1 MSGSFQHH
9 GLWPTSLLCPWDFPG
24 KKTGVGCHFLLQ
36 GIFLT
41 QGSNPH
47 VLHWQADSLVLSHQG
62 SPGKSSPNLTT
73 MNRSFKPPRLPLPPS
88 PRGDS
93 PFLTFQAQDSG
104 LVLSCSQ
111 DCMLSDPCSFF
122 CTLYLFIWT
131 WHWNFFLFW
140 FPSPCWVA
148 LFKHFVA
155 WSWSCQPHDHKAK
168 PSYRAWPSSGLLWAL
183 DDVMLLLTA
192 WMNEWKMKGTRKGGR
207 KMGEIKGTL
216 LFHW

>member
-1 MSGSFQHH
+1 MAPGPTCLGSNPSSAFWELCDLGQVTPALRALSFSSVMRHVLVAQLALTLCNPMPA
-9 GLWPTSLLCPWDFPG
+9 GLLCPWDFPG
-24 KKTGVGCHFLLQ
+24 KKTGVGCHFLPQ

-47 VLHWQADSLVLSHQG
+47 FLHWEVDSLVLSHEG

-111 DCMLSDPCSFF
+111 DCRLSDPCSFF
-122 CTLYLFIWT
+122 CTLYHFIWT
-131 WHWNFFLFW
+131 EHWDFFLF
-140 FPSPCWVA
+140 
-148 LFKHFVA
+148 
-155 WSWSCQPHDHKAK
+155 
-168 PSYRAWPSSGLLWAL
+168 
-183 DDVMLLLTA
+183 
-192 WMNEWKMKGTRKGGR
+192 
-207 KMGEIKGTL
+207 
-216 LFHW
+216 